1 MTPTNTPTSPLESN
15 PVNAPIIFVS
25 GSKGGVG
32 KSITTMAVLDYL
44 GSKQQMAKLVDAD
57 HSNPDVFKS
66 YGRALEAE
74 QVDLDDVEGWIQ
86 LVNICDSPSFK
97 TVVVNTPARNND
109 GVRKHGAVL
118 HGALKELA
126 RPLVTLWIINRQRDS
141 LDLLDEYLD
150 LTTGYGVVHVVQNG
164 YFGEQKKYELYQ
176 ASAIRD
182 RFAGQNGKTLFLP
195 DLADRVTDELY
206 SKRITLAQAAGQM
219 KIGDRVELQRWR
231 ASVAEM
237 LGSVNL

>member
-1 MTPTNTPTSPLESN
+1 M
-15 PVNAPIIFVS
+15 NAPIVFVS

-32 KSITTMAVLDYL
+32 KSITTMAVLDHL
-44 GSKQQMAKLVDAD
+44 AAKQQMTKLVDAD
-57 HSNPDVFKS
+57 TSNPDVFKS

-86 LVNICDSPSFK
+86 LVNIADSPSFK

-118 HGALKELA
+118 LGALKELS
-126 RPLVTLWIINRQRDS
+126 RPLITLWIINRQRDS
-141 LDLLDEYLD
+141 LDLLAEYLD
-150 LTTGYGVVHVVQNG
+150 LTAGHGVVHVVQNG
-164 YFGEQKKYELYQ
+164 YFGEQKKYELYNN
-176 ASAIRD
+176 SAIRD
-182 RFAGQNGKTLFLP
+182 RIAGQNGKTLFLP

-206 SKRITLAQAAGQM
+206 SKRITLAQAASQM

-231 ASVAEM
+231 ASVGEM
-237 LGSVNL
+237 FGSINL